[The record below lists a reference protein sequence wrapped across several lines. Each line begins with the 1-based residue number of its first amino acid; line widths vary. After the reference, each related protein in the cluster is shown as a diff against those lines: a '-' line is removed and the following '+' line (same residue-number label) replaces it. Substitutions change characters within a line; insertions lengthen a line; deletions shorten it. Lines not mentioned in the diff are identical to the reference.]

1 MSKKCCFFLNEANAG
16 LDNLLLMIQTVQMI
30 VTLNRQRFLFNL
42 QLIQIMKT
50 VTLILKMR
58 TKHLGMQVI

>member
-1 MSKKCCFFLNEANAG
+1 MFFLNEAYAG

-30 VTLNRQRFLFNL
+30 VTLNQQRFLFNL

>member
-1 MSKKCCFFLNEANAG
+1 MLFFLNEANAG

>member
-1 MSKKCCFFLNEANAG
+1 MSKKCFFLNEAYAG

>member
-1 MSKKCCFFLNEANAG
+1 MLFFLNEANAG

-30 VTLNRQRFLFNL
+30 VTLNQQRFLFNL

>member
-1 MSKKCCFFLNEANAG
+1 MFFFLNEANAG

-30 VTLNRQRFLFNL
+30 VTLNQQRFLFNL

>member
-1 MSKKCCFFLNEANAG
+1 MFFLNEAYAG

-30 VTLNRQRFLFNL
+30 VTLNQQRFLFNL
-42 QLIQIMKT
+42 QLIQIRKT

-58 TKHLGMQVI
+58 TKHLGTQVI

>member
-1 MSKKCCFFLNEANAG
+1 MFFFLNEANAG

-30 VTLNRQRFLFNL
+30 VTLNQQRFLFNI